1 MNGKVCDLNYVIKEG
16 LASFRNKC
24 EELVFENNIAGTKG
38 LSFYDTPKFDLS
50 SILVIS
56 EEIRGLM
63 QDAEHLVSLDAYL
76 QYMIDNAD
84 DYGIDVKKYEQ
95 MLVEAKCD
103 FETIAWA
110 GLINSGEEFIDQK
123 VSKFVKSSE
132 MLTVI
137 DGNVLDKILSQANQ
151 FIAGVMAVY
160 SFYYNDI
167 NEEYDYFLDDGGLNV
182 FKDDLADFIG
192 ADYLGLDW
200 VNIVDMVANDYKFKF
215 LRKMLSVN
223 SVGMAR
229 QIAIVHDEEVCFCDE
244 ITEYFNIIETNIN
257 RNNPGY
263 CEQTKNLIDGVRT
276 VVNGCIAKNMAII
289 RTNLSIEPSLTE

>member
-1 MNGKVCDLNYVIKEG
+1 MNGKVCELNYVIEEG
-16 LASFRNKC
+16 LASFSDKC
-24 EELVFENNIAGTKG
+24 EELVFENDIVGTKR
-38 LSFYDTPKFDLS
+38 LSFYDTPKVDLS
-50 SILVIS
+50 SILVLS
-56 EEIRGLM
+56 EEIRSLM
-63 QDAEHLVSLDAYL
+63 QDAKHLVSLDAYL

-110 GLINSGEEFIDQK
+110 GLISSGEEFIDQK

-160 SFYYNDI
+160 SFCYNDI

-182 FKDDLADFIG
+182 FKDDLIDFIG

-200 VNIVDMVANDYKFKF
+200 VNIADMVANDRKFKF
-215 LRKMLSVN
+215 LQKMLAVN
-223 SVGMAR
+223 SIGMAR
-229 QIAIVHDEEVCFCDE
+229 QISIVHDEEVCFCDE
-244 ITEYFNIIETNIN
+244 IVEYFDIIEANIN

-263 CEQTKNLIDGVRT
+263 DEQTKGLIDGVRAI
-276 VVNGCIAKNMAII
+276 VNSCIAKNLVTI
-289 RTNLSIEPSLTE
+289 RTNLCVEPSLIE